1 MLLGAERAL
10 EVAGRGATPESL
22 TVTVPDWAKAKAA
35 YDGNAT
41 SQLWRDP
48 ALKPFKDKLL
58 NKISEEFLKPL
69 ERELGVKLK
78 DYNELAQ
85 GQLTL
90 AVLQNGWQGKDG
102 PLPAWLLLVDTR
114 DKSGQL
120 KTNLGGVPAY
130 VAKAP
135 DFSLHYTKGKFPL
148 TFTVSSVGDTTLL
161 INLPNVKDL
170 HTSFSLGE
178 VKASSH
184 LPLSHLGKRQ
194 G

>member
-1 MLLGAERAL
+1 MNTPMKCFVLLASFTLIGHGA
-10 EVAGRGATPESL
+10 VPPPEKL
-22 TVTVPDWAKAKAA
+22 LPDETLGVVTVPDWAKAKAA

-90 AVLQNGWQGKDG
+90 AVLQN
-102 PLPAWLLLVDTR
+102 
-114 DKSGQL
+114 
-120 KTNLGGVPAY
+120 
-130 VAKAP
+130 
-135 DFSLHYTKGKFPL
+135 
-148 TFTVSSVGDTTLL
+148 
-161 INLPNVKDL
+161 
-170 HTSFSLGE
+170 
-178 VKASSH
+178 
-184 LPLSHLGKRQ
+184 
-194 G
+194 